1 MEVDERLRFLE
12 MRITSS
18 LRPRNDDLKAL
29 FASDENRHSF
39 LEFCNNEDVRRLF
52 IFTREP
58 KNTLVASLNPP
69 TGVRTKAVFF
79 LKTNQASKLTKDNIK
94 TDVVYT
100 DCDTT
105 ALAQLDLLARE
116 VYLPLLCTDGMLT
129 YGGVS
134 ADKLMDILH
143 RMMGNVEVTE
153 GHVEGDIILPLP
165 SIEVLAEAAVLPTRR
180 TAVIH
185 VLESSVIGWIKQIKL
200 LLKHEPLVDL
210 RQKAGPRPLPLDE
223 VAMWRARQVQLQ
235 SINAQL
241 DSPVA
246 SDILLNL
253 DEANSTYSHSFHN
266 VRRDIAQALA
276 ETNENLRFLGTLLP
290 WFEKLHQSHSTRD
303 MLRLFAPLIHT
314 MLLVWSHSR

>member
-12 MRITSS
+12 TRITSS

-52 IFTREP
+52 IFTKEP
-58 KNTLVASLNPP
+58 KNTLEASLSPP
-69 TGVRTKAVFF
+69 TGLRSKAMFF

-105 ALAQLDLLARE
+105 SLTQLDLLSRE
-116 VYLPLLCTDGMLT
+116 VYLPLLCTDGLLT

-153 GHVEGDIILPLP
+153 GNVEGDIILPLP
-165 SIEVLAEAAVLPTRR
+165 SIEVLAEAAALPTRR

-200 LLKHEPLVDL
+200 LLKHEPLGDL
-210 RQKAGPRPLPLDE
+210 RHQYGPRPLPLNE
-223 VAMWRARQVQLQ
+223 VAMWKGRHMQLV
-235 SINAQL
+235 SINTQL
-241 DSPVA
+241 DSPIA

-266 VRRDIAQALA
+266 VRKDIS
-276 ETNENLRFLGTLLP
+276 
-290 WFEKLHQSHSTRD
+290 QSIR
-303 MLRLFAPLIHT
+303 M
-314 MLLVWSHSR
+314 